1 MLIMYECNSAAAKP
15 YAALTDIFFTLAASR
30 DIFLDAVFLCRT
42 PLLTPR
48 IISGCAS
55 FSANLA
61 AGASPVP
68 IADSTF
74 LINVRIR
81 LIRDLFI
88 SALAWFLRILF
99 LADL

>member
-1 MLIMYECNSAAAKP
+1 MET
-15 YAALTDIFFTLAASR
+15 YAALIDIFFTLAASR
-30 DIFLDAVFLCRT
+30 DIFLDAVFLCKT

-48 IISGCAS
+48 MISGCAS
-55 FSANLA
+55 LRACLA
-61 AGASPVP
+61 AIASPVK

-81 LIRDLFI
+81 VIRDLFI

>member
-1 MLIMYECNSAAAKP
+1 MLIMYECNSAAAKL

-55 FSANLA
+55 FSASLA